1 MSLPDGSAIPA
12 AVLAVLSMA
21 STSLSVSS
29 GKATVW
35 FGKALPAYTNP
46 ITFQIMSVKGN
57 QVPAEM
63 SPGYRREETFMMYCQ
78 LIAYQGDTQ
87 FQTILQNA
95 FTAWDTIALMIGN
108 NPTLN
113 FTVRFAEVKNMSV
126 TADADNLGKGAIVI
140 SFNIACQQRVHSLTG
155 DTS

>member
-1 MSLPDGSAIPA
+1 MSLPDGSAIPG

-21 STSLSVSS
+21 SASLSTSYS
-29 GKATVW
+29 NATIW

-46 ITFQIMSVKGN
+46 VTFQIVSVKGN
-57 QVPAEM
+57 QLPAEI

-78 LIAYQGDTQ
+78 IIVYQGDTN
-87 FQTILQNA
+87 FPVVLTNA
-95 FTAWDTIALMIGN
+95 FTVWDIIALMIGD

-113 FTVRFAEVKNMSV
+113 YTVRFAEVKNMSV
-126 TADADNLGKGAIVI
+126 TADADPLGKGAIVI